1 MHPGQLA
8 PAPLLA
14 PGCNLRITPRS
25 QAANYHLK
33 GVTFFWCPLRD
44 NEGAG
49 LNNKVYI
56 IMIITFIT
64 RKLGEIA
71 PRPRPDCGSR
81 GENWNETEEE
91 NVFVIVLPEAWVVA
105 PGDCWTPRRA
115 SVRGGEERDEHRA
128 VVQCSGRHSHC
139 HGGRGLLY
147 FITMTAAQI
156 NMTFAMTGGC
166 VTRRELQR
174 SVDI

>member
-1 MHPGQLA
+1 MPPWLHPGQLA

-14 PGCNLRITPRS
+14 PGCNLRITRCS

-33 GVTFFWCPLRD
+33 GVTFFWSPLRD

-71 PRPRPDCGSR
+71 PRPRPDCSSR

-91 NVFVIVLPEAWVVA
+91 NVFVIVPPGAWVA
-105 PGDCWTPRRA
+105 ARA
-115 SVRGGEERDEHRA
+115 ANEPSQR
-128 VVQCSGRHSHC
+128 
-139 HGGRGLLY
+139 LLY
-147 FITMTAAQI
+147 LRSSFMSTHLWVSVHTA
-156 NMTFAMTGGC
+156 
-166 VTRRELQR
+166 V
-174 SVDI
+174 S